1 LTEPGFSVNIQAYD
15 ALKMLFNN
23 SPNLKVVSLVVYDNN
38 LSREKLNL
46 LGDIIS
52 LSRIKGFTLRN
63 SVIPFGLSGD

>member
-1 LTEPGFSVNIQAYD
+1 MTEPGFSVNIQAYD
-15 ALKMLFNN
+15 ALKMLFNS
-23 SPNLKVVSLVVYDNN
+23 SPNLKVVSLIVYDNN

-63 SVIPFGLSGD
+63 SVLPFGLSGD